1 MTIFE
6 WMQQANKA
14 QLAMFL
20 YIYSKE
26 ISSKRKINNCLNQTM
41 TDEKIAE
48 IQLYTR
54 YANGDD

>member
-1 MTIFE
+1 
-6 WMQQANKA
+6 MQQANKA